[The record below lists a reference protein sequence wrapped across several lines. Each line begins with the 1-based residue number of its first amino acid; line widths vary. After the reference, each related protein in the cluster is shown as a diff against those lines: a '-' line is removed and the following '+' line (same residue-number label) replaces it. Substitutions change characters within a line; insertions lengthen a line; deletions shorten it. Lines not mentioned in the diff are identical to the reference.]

1 MSEALA
7 GRYANAFVEILFSPN
22 PPLTP
27 EQAISELNS
36 FDLMVESAPDLH
48 HILNSPAVSRV
59 RKRAVIAKIAEQS
72 GLSTIVR
79 NFLYV
84 VIDRGRTSLLPVLRE
99 KVETFVDARRGVARA
114 IVATAAA
121 LNDEQKALIAAELSR
136 VTGKQVQ
143 CEFHWDPALLGGVVA
158 RIGSTVYDG
167 SVRGKLTALKSRLTA

>member
-22 PPLTP
+22 PPLSP
-27 EQAISELNS
+27 EQAVSELRM
-36 FDLMVESAPDLH
+36 FDDMVSSAPDLK
-48 HILNSPAVSRV
+48 HILNSPAVSRP
-59 RKRAVIAKIAEQS
+59 RKRGVIGKIAEQT
-72 GLSTIVR
+72 GLSATVR

-84 VIDRGRTSLLPVLRE
+84 VIDRGRPSLLPVLRQ
-99 KVETFVDARRGVARA
+99 KVEDFVDARRGIARA
-114 IVATAAA
+114 QVATAAA
-121 LNDEQKALIAAELSR
+121 LNDEQKASIASELSR
-136 VTGKQVQ
+136 VSGKQVV